1 MESDRQKPSRLWLQI
16 IFILSFI
23 NYALAGT
30 PILAMFSVTSHAYER
45 NIVLTINAK
54 GSSAAGEYAHLKA
67 IVNGVQIGATYTTG
81 SYQLYQFP
89 LNINTGQPITVK
101 VVFDNDAVVD
111 GQDRNLYV
119 QSIDIGETEIIAS
132 SENVIYQRKDGS
144 IIPYNGIMPWS
155 GDLIF
160 EMEAQTNVC
169 EGDITLSSQAEV
181 DAFNCTEVT
190 GSLTIS
196 GSDIIN
202 LQALSVLQTIG
213 GGLYIENNN
222 LLGSLDG
229 LQVQGVL
236 SDIGL
241 SNNSK
246 LLNID
251 ALKAIEGV
259 GLSLTIS
266 QNPLLTDINAF
277 AQIKSVRFVTISQN
291 EALQNVDGLRSLTN
305 VRGIVI
311 KDNAALMHINGLSS
325 LVEVEFGGEV
335 TGNTSLTNF
344 CGLYNLVATGNRT
357 LLIENN
363 AINPSFD
370 EILSNGLCEQDSYVF
385 VNAKG
390 SNAGGQY
397 ASFKVYINDQLVG
410 ESYTTA
416 AYETYQFGYS
426 FVDGAQIKVRFDN
439 DAVINGQDRN
449 LYVQSIEIGGV
460 EMPASPENII
470 YQRKDGSIIPYNGV
484 MPWSGDLIFEI
495 EAIPQVCEGD
505 FTLNTQAEVD
515 AFNCTEVTGNLI
527 ISGGDITNLDGLSEL
542 RRVGKDLRILNN
554 PILKNILGL
563 SSLASIKYNLE
574 IEFNEA
580 LESLEGLDAL
590 KECKY
595 LNIIG
600 NSNLKNLTGLG
611 GIELLWNVAIVDN
624 ENLESTLGL
633 SSLKTIDD
641 ILYVEGNPALV
652 ALNGFGSMSK
662 LPFNI
667 TIRYNANLN
676 DISFLSKL
684 EFIELLKIQNNGALQ
699 NLDFLASLSTAMDI
713 EISGN
718 PNLLNVD
725 GLSNLTAVNN
735 DFKLFDN
742 ENLVS
747 CCGIYPFISAGGATA
762 NTIIENNG
770 AGCTAADIL
779 ANGPCSSET
788 TLTVN
793 VKGSQAGGQ
802 YAHYK
807 VYVNN
812 DIVGDVYTTS
822 TYEAHQ
828 YSGLGLDANDIS
840 NIEITFDNDAV
851 INGQDRN
858 LYVQSIKIG
867 DREIPATPKNV
878 TYRRTNGSIIPYS
891 GIMPWSGDL
900 IFDIGVESSASA
912 RMGDLNNELT
922 SHSYTTEPEF
932 TIYPNPS
939 NGIFNVD
946 VGNLDAAMLNI
957 EVIDQTGR
965 SVFNKQIESVQN
977 QALEMNLYSLPN
989 GIYFLRV
996 SADTFMKVQRIV
1008 KN

>member
-1 MESDRQKPSRLWLQI
+1 MESNRQKLSWLWLQLI
-16 IFILSFI
+16 VILSFL
-23 NYALAGT
+23 NCAMAKAPNLALLSAN
-30 PILAMFSVTSHAYER
+30 SHATGV
-45 NIVLTINAK
+45 NTVLTINVK

-67 IVNGVQIGATYTTG
+67 IVNGVEVGATFTTG
-81 SYQLYQFP
+81 SYQLFQYP
-89 LNINTGQPITVK
+89 LNIITGQSITVK
-101 VVFDNDAVVD
+101 VVFDNDAVIN

-119 QSIDIGETEIIAS
+119 QSINIGGTEILAS
-132 SENVIYQRKDGS
+132 PENVVYQRKDGS
-144 IIPYNGIMPWS
+144 IIPYNGIMAWS

-160 EMEAQTNVC
+160 EVLLEQSVC
-169 EGDITLSSQAEV
+169 EGDVTLTSQAEV

-202 LQALSVLQTIG
+202 LQALSSLKTIR
-213 GGLYIENNN
+213 GGLFIENNN
-222 LLGSLDG
+222 LLSSLDG

-236 SDIGL
+236 SDISL

-246 LLNID
+246 LTNID
-251 ALKAIEGV
+251 ALNFIEGI
-259 GLSLTIS
+259 GLSLTIN

-277 AQIKSVRFVTISQN
+277 AQIKSLRFVTISQN
-291 EALQNVDGLRSLTN
+291 EALQNVNGLQSLTT
-305 VRGIVI
+305 VRGITI
-311 KDNAALMHINGLSS
+311 KDNPSLLNINGLAS
-325 LVEVEFGGEV
+325 LVEVEYGGGV
-335 TGNTSLTNF
+335 TGNTSLTEF
-344 CGLYNLVATGNRT
+344 CGLYNLIATGNRT

-363 AINPSFD
+363 ATNPSFD
-370 EILSNGLCEQDSYVF
+370 DILNSGPCEQDSYV
-385 VNAKG
+385 VINAKG

-397 ASFKVYINDQLVG
+397 AHFKVFVNEQLIG
-410 ESYTTA
+410 ENYTTS
-416 AYETYQFGYS
+416 AYEAYQFGYS
-426 FVDGAQIKVRFDN
+426 LLDPAQVTIRFDN

-449 LYVQSIEIGGV
+449 LYVQSINIGGT
-460 EMPASPENII
+460 EILASPENVV
-470 YQRKDGSIIPYNGV
+470 YQRKDGSIIPYNGI
-484 MPWSGDLIFEI
+484 MAWSGDLIFEI
-495 EAIPQVCEGD
+495 DAIPQVCEGD
-505 FTLNTQAEVD
+505 ITLSSQAEVD
-515 AFNCTEVTGNLI
+515 AFNCSEVTGILT
-527 ISGGDITNLDGLSEL
+527 ISGGDITNVDALSKL
-542 RRVGKDLRILNN
+542 KRVGMDLRILNN
-554 PILKNILGL
+554 PLLTNIHGL
-563 SSLASIKYNLE
+563 SSLTSIKYNLE

-600 NSNLKNLTGLG
+600 NSKLKNLIGLG

-624 ENLESTLGL
+624 ENLESTQGL

-641 ILYVEGNPALV
+641 IFYVEGNPALV

-662 LPFNI
+662 LPFNV
-667 TIRYNANLN
+667 TIRYNAHLT
-676 DISFLSKL
+676 DIGFLSTL
-684 EFIELLKIQNNGALQ
+684 EFVELLKIQNNGALQ
-699 NLDFLASLSTAMDI
+699 NLDFLVSLSTAMDI

-725 GLSNLTAVNN
+725 GLSNLIAVNN

-747 CCGIYPFISAGGATA
+747 CCGIYPFIKAGGATA

-779 ANGPCSSET
+779 ANGPCIQES
-788 TLTVN
+788 TLIVN

-812 DIVGDVYTTS
+812 DIVGDAYTTS

-828 YSGLGLDANDIS
+828 YSGLNIDANDIS

-851 INGQDRN
+851 ISGQDRN

-867 DREIPATPKNV
+867 DREIFATPSNV
-878 TYRRTNGSIIPYS
+878 IYKRTNGSIIPYN
-891 GIMPWSGDL
+891 GVMPWNGDL
-900 IFDIGVESSASA
+900 IFDKLTELTSSARISN
-912 RMGDLNNELT
+912 LNNELT
-922 SHSYTTEPEF
+922 NNHYSTEAEF
-932 TIYPNPS
+932 TIYPNPN

-946 VGNLDAAMLNI
+946 VSGVDDSILNL
-957 EVIDQTGR
+957 EVIDQAGR
-965 SVFNKQIESVQN
+965 SVFNKRLESVQN

-996 SADTFMKVQRIV
+996 SAERLTKVQKLII
-1008 KN
+1008 N